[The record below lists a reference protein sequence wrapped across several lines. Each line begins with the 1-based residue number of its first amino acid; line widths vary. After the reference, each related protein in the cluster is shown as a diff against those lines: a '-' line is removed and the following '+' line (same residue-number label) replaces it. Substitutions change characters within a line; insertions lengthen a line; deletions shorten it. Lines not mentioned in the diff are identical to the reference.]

1 MKLWN
6 YAVKVADLE
15 DASAFYVRT
24 LNAEPRIK
32 GTVLGCDY
40 RLLRLGD
47 TRIFLFTRAPYED
60 LLGED
65 LPLGFLHVVFEVEDF
80 DARVAALKREGAT
93 FIMEPQEITA
103 EFGRR
108 RIAFFVTPGGVRT
121 EIMEIIEDSGLA

>member
-6 YAVKVADLE
+6 YAVKVADLDE
-15 DASAFYVRT
+15 ASEFYVKA
-24 LNAEPRIK
+24 LNGEPRIA

-47 TRIFLFTRAPYED
+47 TRIILFTRAPYEG
-60 LLGED
+60 LLDEEV
-65 LPLGFLHVVFEVEDF
+65 PLGFLHAVFEVEDF
-80 DARVAALKREGAT
+80 DARVAALKRQGAT
-93 FIMEPQEITA
+93 FIMQPQEITA